1 MEKMMAHRIALV
13 TDSTCDIPGDW
24 VKQYEIEVVPLSI
37 VFGGQPF
44 LDGIE
49 MTARDFYQRLAS
61 DPNHPTTSQP
71 TPGAFLSAYKK
82 AVEKGAEQVLVFTI
96 SSAMSGTVISARQAA
111 EDSPIKVTVVDG
123 KNNGMGLG
131 WQVIAAARAREAG
144 GGLPELEAAA
154 EFVRDHM
161 VYYVTLDTIDFLSRG
176 GRIAGAI
183 SFVNSFLKIKPLI
196 YVKPESGAVGAS
208 IPARSRKGALE
219 GLYKEF
225 AKHFQPGQ
233 KLHITV
239 VHNNSFEEAQQ
250 IYEKLKAEFSPIEM
264 FITFASP
271 VLGAH
276 TGPQAVG
283 LIGYAE

>member
-1 MEKMMAHRIALV
+1 MTHRIALI
-13 TDSTCDIPGDW
+13 TDSTCDIPQKW
-24 VKQYEIEVVPLSI
+24 VEQYEIEVVPLSI
-37 VFGGQPF
+37 VFGGKPF

-49 MTARDFYQRLAS
+49 MTASDFYDRLAS

-71 TPGAFLSAYKK
+71 TPGAFLEAYNKSA
-82 AVEKGAEQVLVFTI
+82 AKGAEKILVFTI
-96 SSAMSGTVISARQAA
+96 SSAMSGTVVSARQAA
-111 EDSPIKVTVVDG
+111 EDSPIPVTVVDG

-131 WQVIAAARAREAG
+131 WQVIAAARARESG
-144 GGLPELEAAA
+144 GGQPEMEAAA
-154 EFVRDHM
+154 EFVRSHM
-161 VYYVTLDTIDFLSRG
+161 VYYVTLDTIDYLSKG
-176 GRIAGAI
+176 GRIAGAV

-208 IPARSRKGALE
+208 IPARSRRGALE

-225 AKHFQPGQ
+225 TKHFQPGQ
-233 KLHITV
+233 ILHITV
-239 VHNNSFEEAQQ
+239 VHNNALEEAQQ
-250 IYEKLKAEFSPIEM
+250 VAEKVKAEFSPREM

-276 TGPQAVG
+276 TGPRAVG

>member
-1 MEKMMAHRIALV
+1 M
-13 TDSTCDIPGDW
+13 
-24 VKQYEIEVVPLSI
+24 VPLSI
-37 VFGGQPF
+37 VFGGKPF

-49 MTARDFYQRLAS
+49 MKAGDFYDRLAS

-71 TPGAFLSAYKK
+71 TPGAFLEAYKK
-82 AVEKGAEQVLVFTI
+82 SAAKGAEKILVFTI

-111 EDSPIKVTVVDG
+111 DNSPIPVTVVDG

-131 WQVIAAARAREAG
+131 WQVIAAARARESG
-144 GGLPELEAAA
+144 GGQPEMEAAA
-154 EFVRDHM
+154 EFVRSHM
-161 VYYVTLDTIDFLSRG
+161 VYYVTLDTIDFLSKG
-176 GRIAGAI
+176 GRIAGAV

-196 YVKPESGAVGAS
+196 YVKPESGSVGAS

-225 AKHFQPGQ
+225 TKHFQPGQ
-233 KLHITV
+233 VLHITV
-239 VHNNSFEEAQQ
+239 VHNNALEEAEQVA
-250 IYEKLKAEFSPIEM
+250 EKVKAEFSPREM

-276 TGPQAVG
+276 TGPRAVG

>member
-1 MEKMMAHRIALV
+1 MTHRIALV
-13 TDSTCDIPGDW
+13 TDSTCDIPKNW
-24 VKQYEIEVVPLSI
+24 VEHYEIEVVPLSI

-49 MTARDFYQRLAS
+49 MTASDFYARLDS
-61 DPNHPTTSQP
+61 DPHHPTTSQP
-71 TPGAFLSAYKK
+71 TPGAFLEAYKK
-82 AVEKGAEQVLVFTI
+82 ASDKGAEQVLVFTI

-111 EDSPIKVTVVDG
+111 EDSPIPVTVVDG
-123 KNNGMGLG
+123 CNNGMGLG

-144 GGLPELEAAA
+144 GSLVEMESAAA
-154 EFVRDHM
+154 YVRSHM
-161 VYYVTLDTIDFLSRG
+161 VYYVTLDTIDFLSKG

-196 YVKPESGAVGAS
+196 YVKPESGSVGAS

-225 AKHFQPGQ
+225 TKHFQPGQ

-239 VHNNSFEEAQQ
+239 VHNNALEEARQ
-250 IYEKLKAEFSPIEM
+250 IADHIEAHYAPNEM
-264 FITFASP
+264 FITYASP

-276 TGPQAVG
+276 TGPKAVG
-283 LIGYAE
+283 LIGYAEE

>member
-1 MEKMMAHRIALV
+1 MTHRIALI
-13 TDSTCDIPGDW
+13 TDSTCDIPQKW
-24 VKQYEIEVVPLSI
+24 VEQYEIEVVPLSI
-37 VFGGQPF
+37 VFGGKPF

-49 MTARDFYQRLAS
+49 MTAGDFYDRLAS

-71 TPGAFLSAYKK
+71 TPGAFLEAYNI
-82 AVEKGAEQVLVFTI
+82 AAAKGAERILVFTI
-96 SSAMSGTVISARQAA
+96 SSAMSGTVVSARQAV
-111 EDSPIKVTVVDG
+111 EDSPIPVTVVDG

-131 WQVIAAARAREAG
+131 WQVIAAARARESG
-144 GGLPELEAAA
+144 GGQPEMEATA
-154 EFVRDHM
+154 EFVRSHM
-161 VYYVTLDTIDFLSRG
+161 VYYVTLDTIDFLSKG
-176 GRIAGAI
+176 GRIAGAV

-208 IPARSRKGALE
+208 IPARSRRGALE

-225 AKHFQPGQ
+225 TKHFQPGQ
-233 KLHITV
+233 VLHITV
-239 VHNNSFEEAQQ
+239 VHNNALEEAQQ
-250 IYEKLKAEFSPIEM
+250 VAEKVKAELSPREM

-276 TGPQAVG
+276 TGPRAVG